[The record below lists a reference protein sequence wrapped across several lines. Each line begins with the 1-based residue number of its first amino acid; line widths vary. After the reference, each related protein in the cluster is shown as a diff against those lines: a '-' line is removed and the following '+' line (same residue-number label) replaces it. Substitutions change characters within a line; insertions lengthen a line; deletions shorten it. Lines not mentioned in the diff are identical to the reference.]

1 MALPDGFEF
10 EAGQFLTLRIHAD
23 GREHVRCY
31 SISSSPDARNYL
43 DISVK
48 RLGLVSRTLHETL
61 GPGSMMSVKAPAG
74 TFVYPAGEDRPIVL
88 IAGGIGITPLM
99 SVLRHAVFTEPTRP
113 VTLFY
118 SVRTEGD
125 VAFREEIHNL
135 ARCDP
140 QLRLAVAITAGTTST
155 EFFAGR
161 LNGAL
166 IRTTVPEIAGAV
178 CLICGPQPMIDAM
191 RQLLTTLGV
200 PPQRIRFEVFDRAV
214 AASGGRRGAAQHEA
228 LARGAGHHATH
239 EGESPDRSC
248 EAQGGGGFASE
259 SVRPPVAAPGRG
271 TATDRARV
279 ARQHRANAR
288 CGRHQRRA
296 GTAHGANRRWR
307 DTRSCSPGGR
317 GFAKGDPVIRRIDHE

>member
-1 MALPDGFEF
+1 LDQLVSPPAPSSVLAFVTTVHIVLVVVRLHRRPSTRPFGVAAVASLLFVGSPWLLTSAAGLGLGLVVHLAWFVAGGHMRAVRDRHRRTALAVPEPPLAIAQRARRRREFVHTRILSLVDETSDIRTFRMARPDGFEF

-155 EFFAGR
+155 
-161 LNGAL
+161 
-166 IRTTVPEIAGAV
+166 
-178 CLICGPQPMIDAM
+178 D
-191 RQLLTTLGV
+191 
-200 PPQRIRFEVFDRAV
+200 
-214 AASGGRRGAAQHEA
+214 S
-228 LARGAGHHATH
+228 
-239 EGESPDRSC
+239 S
-248 EAQGGGGFASE
+248 
-259 SVRPPVAAPGRG
+259 
-271 TATDRARV
+271 RV
-279 ARQHRANAR
+279 ASTGLSSAR
-288 CGRHQRRA
+288 PFPRSPAPCASSAVR
-296 GTAHGANRRWR
+296 NR
-307 DTRSCSPGGR
+307 
-317 GFAKGDPVIRRIDHE
+317 